1 MSQAQVLGD
10 TFRRISSADIESY
23 RREFQENGYLVFR
36 DVVPKA
42 ALANL
47 RDAIIQSFQRAKDS
61 GGLFEGGGV
70 ISGHLNCFPGEISR
84 FAYDAV
90 DAYGIVDLVRVLFP
104 QATQSCNVG
113 CNLNLPGSVAQHYH
127 VDGLFVEEFP
137 IINVAVVD
145 STLMNGAI
153 DLLPGT
159 HRRFYKFWQYAV
171 ARLYEKTTRIPMSQG
186 DVLVRTSNLW
196 HRGMPNFT
204 QVPRPMVAFT
214 WEHGGKPGDGFT
226 RDGKEIRFLP
236 NWYKTDFFGKLR
248 EKTFVKVPL
257 SYSAYRFAK
266 SLRGNRGYAHW

>member
-1 MSQAQVLGD
+1 MSQAYALGD
-10 TFRRISSADIESY
+10 TPKRLSPADFETYS
-23 RREFQENGYLVFR
+23 REFQDKGYVVFR

-47 RDAIIQSFQRAKDS
+47 RDQIAEVFQRAKDT
-61 GGLFEGGGV
+61 GALFEGGGV
-70 ISGHLNCFPGEISR
+70 ISGHLNCFPGEVSR
-84 FAYDAV
+84 FAYEAV
-90 DAYGIVDLVRVLFP
+90 EAYGVVDLVRRLFP
-104 QATQSCNVG
+104 QAKQSCNVG

-127 VDGLFVEEFP
+127 ADGLYVEEFP

-159 HRRFYKFWQYAV
+159 HRRFYKFWQYAF
-171 ARLYEKTTRIPMSQG
+171 ARLYEKTTRVPMAQG

-204 QVPRPMVAFT
+204 QVPRPMLAFT

-226 RDGKEIRFLP
+226 RDGTEIRFMP
-236 NWYKTDFFGKLR
+236 NWYKTDFLGRLR